1 MRLSFFIIHI
11 SSFIILFTGCASHP
25 EGTPAWLLNPQ
36 SAYPAAQYLVSVGEG
51 DSRRAAENS
60 ATAGL
65 ARIFESDIKA
75 AETLS
80 ETTVESRGSVETFD
94 QFSELRSAVRVG
106 SEQKLL
112 NIQFGETFTDSRG
125 RVHVAAFIPRA
136 GTADIYRRK
145 IEERAREIVYLV
157 QQSDAAPEPV
167 GKYAFRRAAVRKA
180 LENGVLLEQLRIIH
194 PQARDTL
201 SLSYDPQTLYAETAD
216 AARHVTFSVQLP
228 AGAARDALAGALT
241 AMGFPE
247 TEDSP
252 ALDFSGTATFE
263 KTDLRRGALVF
274 IRWKLNVE
282 MRDRSGSLKLL
293 FEGGAREGHI
303 SFEEAQARAQRAM
316 KGDVEALLR
325 RELGQYFD
333 RLAAAE

>member
-1 MRLSFFIIHI
+1 MRDTGYA
-11 SSFIILFTGCASHP
+11 ILLTALLLAGCAP
-25 EGTPAWLLNPQ
+25 KTGNVPAWLLNPQ
-36 SAYPAAQYLVSVGEG
+36 STYPAAQYLVSVGEG

-60 ATAGL
+60 AAAGL
-65 ARIFESDIKA
+65 ARIFESDIQA

-80 ETTVESRGSVETFD
+80 ETTVESRGAKETFN

-106 SEQKLL
+106 SEQTLL
-112 NIQFGETFTDSRG
+112 NVQFGEAFTDSHG

-145 IEERAREIVYLV
+145 IEDRARETVYLI

-180 LENGVLLEQLRIIH
+180 LENDLLLEQLRIIH
-194 PQARDTL
+194 PQARDTIA
-201 SLSYDPQTLYAETAD
+201 LSYAPQTLYAETAE
-216 AARHVTFSVQLP
+216 AARNVAFTAAIENPV
-228 AGAARDALAGALT
+228 ARDALADTLT
-241 AMGFPE
+241 AMGFSE
-247 TEDSP
+247 ATESP

-263 KTDLRRGALVF
+263 KTDLKRGVLVF
-274 IRWKLNVE
+274 VRWKLHVE
-282 MRDRSGSLKLL
+282 MRDRSGALKLL
-293 FEGGAREGHI
+293 FERSAREGHI

-316 KGDVEALLR
+316 RADIEATFR

-333 RLAAAE
+333 RLTAAE